1 MKQNHFKPSS
11 MLRFSASFFSSAL
24 LVATVLLIS
33 GCDDDPEPV
42 NEEEVITTL
51 TLTLTP
57 NGGGTPVTLRFYDE
71 DGDGSIQPQKTVS
84 GPLAANKTYAGVI
97 TLLNETETPAGNIT
111 EEVKEEADDHLF
123 CFTITNAN
131 LTVNA
136 TDKDNN
142 NLPVGIETSWVTGAA
157 GAGTVKVVLRHQP
170 GAKTGNCPGAGDTDI
185 EVDFDVT
192 IQ

>member
-1 MKQNHFKPSS
+1 MKKNNFKPSA
-11 MLRFSASFFSSAL
+11 MLRRSTSLFSSVFL
-24 LVATVLLIS
+24 LATMLLIT

-51 TLTLTP
+51 NLTLTP
-57 NGGGTPVTLRFYDE
+57 NGGGNTVTLRFYDE

-97 TLLNETETPAGNIT
+97 TLLNETETPAGDIT
-111 EEVKEEADDHLF
+111 AEVKEEADDHLF
-123 CFTITNAN
+123 CFTVANAN
-131 LTVNA
+131 LTVIA
-136 TDKDNN
+136 TDKDSN
-142 NLPVGIETSWVTGAA
+142 NLPIGIETSWVTGAA
-157 GAGTVKVVLRHQP
+157 GTGTIKVVLRHQP
-170 GAKTGNCPGAGDTDI
+170 GVKTGNCPGTGDSDI

>member
-1 MKQNHFKPSS
+1 MKKNNAKPFE
-11 MLRFSASFFSSAL
+11 MLRSSTSLLSSAF
-24 LVATVLLIS
+24 LVATMLLITA
-33 GCDDDPEPV
+33 CDDDPKPV

-57 NGGGTPVTLRFYDE
+57 DGGGNNVTLRFYDE
-71 DGDGSIQPQKTVS
+71 DGDGSIQPQTTVS
-84 GPLAANKTYAGVI
+84 GPLAANTTYAGVI
-97 TLLNETETPAGNIT
+97 TLLNETETPAGDIT
-111 EEVKEEADDHLF
+111 EEVRDEADDHLF
-123 CFTITNAN
+123 CFTASNAN

-136 TDKDNN
+136 TDKDSN

-170 GAKTGNCPGAGDTDI
+170 GVKTGNCPGAGDSDI